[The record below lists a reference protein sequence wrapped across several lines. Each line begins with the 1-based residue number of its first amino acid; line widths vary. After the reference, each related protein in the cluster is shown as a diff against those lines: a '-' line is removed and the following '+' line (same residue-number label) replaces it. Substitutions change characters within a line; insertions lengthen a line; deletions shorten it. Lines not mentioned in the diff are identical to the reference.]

1 MKIHSRHGVFV
12 AALNLAGTLSGGSLV
27 HSAPAPGVPGKY
39 ADVNGIH
46 MYYETRG
53 TGPVL
58 VLLHGGG
65 GSGDQFGQQVP
76 AFEKRFRL
84 IVPDMCAQGR
94 TNDRPGPLSYHAM
107 AEDVIALMDRLRVKR
122 FDVMG
127 WSDGGITGL
136 DLAIH
141 HPDRIRR
148 LVTFG
153 ANSSPEGYNPA
164 DRAFLDTAT
173 VAGFG
178 DGMRHGWKEHSPE
191 PEHYEVALQKLLT
204 MWKTQPQFTDAEL
217 HSIRA
222 KTLVCA
228 GENDLVRPEHTRA
241 LAQAIPGASLWIV
254 PGATHGA
261 MIEKPA
267 EVNAR
272 VVEFLTH

>member
-1 MKIHSRHGVFV
+1 MNFRSCRAILLTSTLAFASASCVV
-12 AALNLAGTLSGGSLV
+12 AAPSSR
-27 HSAPAPGVPGKY
+27 PAGKY

-53 TGPVL
+53 AGSVL

-65 GSGDQFGQQVP
+65 GSGEQFGHQVP

-84 IVPDMCAQGR
+84 ILPDMCAQGR
-94 TNDRPGPLSYHAM
+94 TNDRSASLSYHAM
-107 AEDVIALMDRLRVKR
+107 AEDVIALMNKLGVKR

-136 DLAIH
+136 DIAIH

-153 ANSSPEGYNPA
+153 ANFSPDGYNPA
-164 DRAFLDTAT
+164 DLAFLDTAT
-173 VAGFG
+173 VSGFG
-178 DGMRHGWKEHSPE
+178 DGMRQGWMEHSPE
-191 PEHYEVALQKLLT
+191 PGHYEVAMQKLLT
-204 MWKTQPQFTDAEL
+204 MWKTQPNFTPAEL

-222 KTLVCA
+222 NVMVCV
-228 GENDLVRPEHTRA
+228 GENDLIRPEHTRE
-241 LAQAIPGASLWIV
+241 LAKAIPHATLWIV
-254 PGATHGA
+254 PGASHSA
-261 MIEKPA
+261 MMEKPDQ
-267 EVNAR
+267 VNAR